1 MAKNYT
7 INVVLQS
14 GTELAIRVPGENV
27 GEVCA
32 WVAGIESVKEYTLVG
47 ASIPRHTKG
56 RYENN
61 IAIARLEKGWTQQ
74 QLAEAVGVAQ
84 QHIQRWEAGVYK
96 PKTATLKAIGD
107 ALGVDWTSL
116 VSE

>member
-1 MAKNYT
+1 MPKNYT

-14 GTELAIRVPGENV
+14 GSQFAIRVPSENV

-32 WVAGIESVKEYTLVG
+32 WVAGAESVKEYALVG
-47 ASIPRHTKG
+47 ASIPRHTKAK
-56 RYENN
+56 YENN

-96 PKTATLKAIGD
+96 PKTATLKSIGE
-107 ALGVDWTSL
+107 ALGVDWTTL
-116 VSE
+116 IAD